1 MYFEQQIP
9 IITLYDMYAPAL
21 MGIVTRILKDDELA
35 EEALK
40 RTFIEISASI
50 SKYDGQKGRIFTWM
64 AAIARNTAIDLLRM
78 GAQNQTVQDLNE
90 LGNESNFSHQNQN
103 PKIIEGM
110 QLVETSAE
118 PETTILD
125 SIYFNGYTSTE
136 VTQKLNVSLDTLKT
150 RIRTEV
156 TSLRK

>member
-1 MYFEQQIP
+1 
-9 IITLYDMYAPAL
+9 MYAPAL